1 MLLAA
6 ALLVLVPPVQG
17 PVVRGFDFSG
27 PYKPGHR
34 GVDLAAPPGAAV
46 RASCAGSV
54 AFAGAAGSN
63 GRVVTLLCGRWRVTH
78 LPLAGIAVREGA
90 RVGVGERL
98 GTVGAGAGH
107 AGLHLGVRRAGSR
120 SAYVDPRRFI
130 RRAAPPLGPAPPPG
144 GPPRARPLEPPPP
157 AAAPPRPVSGPAPWP
172 AWAGLA
178 LVLAGAG
185 AGRQVRRRRVRTR
198 SPAPAGASVQA

>member
-120 SAYVDPRRFI
+120 SGVRRPTPLHQESGAAARPGATAGRPTEGPPARAAPAG
-130 RRAAPPLGPAPPPG
+130 RRAAAAGLRARAVAGLG
-144 GPPRARPLEPPPP
+144 GPGARA
-157 AAAPPRPVSGPAPWP
+157 
-172 AWAGLA
+172 
-178 LVLAGAG
+178 
-185 AGRQVRRRRVRTR
+185 RRRRSR
-198 SPAPAGASVQA
+198 PAGTATACSNPLARPGWR